1 MNNKPSV
8 AKTLAWVYG
17 AVAAFTA
24 ISLIGPI
31 VLDKLTGK
39 NKR

>member
-1 MNNKPSV
+1 MNKQPSV

-24 ISLIGPI
+24 TYLIGGI
-31 VLDKLTGK
+31 LLDRQAR
-39 NKR
+39 KRKG